1 MSYSSLSCT
10 NSSNSS
16 TSTLYLDSL
25 RAHHTQALVNVV
37 SSNLHNTPIDAEAL
51 LLSLIELRRHL
62 ESPLSCTHSHPATET
77 NAAEVLEHIL
87 LCWVCARAAQTD
99 VQNYDVNK
107 AVPTTDRIYDKYA
120 EIPVAAISEAIQC
133 TSYLATMSVG
143 IAAVAKT
150 SIPASLTLT
159 LGFVDDH
166 HTLTNALRALTKLC
180 TKHSVKR
187 PIAGSRW
194 QSDTGIYAVID
205 AFSRAQSALG
215 LRNRFDTLANA
226 AFAYTTELIT
236 ADAPFLSASISSVTS
251 PSMSSISSQSTVDSL
266 DSSYILQEKRQRGIW
281 AERLVA
287 SAMALVNALVDAHA
301 TVDARLRL
309 RKELLDTALYKCIKL
324 LEQPEFELSR
334 AFKETRRF
342 RRAYATDIRECDPK
356 HSTVF

>member
-1 MSYSSLSCT
+1 MVYSSLSST

-25 RAHHTQALVNVV
+25 RTHHTQALVNVV
-37 SSNLHNTPIDAEAL
+37 SSNLHPTPINANAL
-51 LLSLIELRRHL
+51 LTSLIELRRHL
-62 ESPLSCTHSHPATET
+62 ESPLSCAHSHPATET

-99 VQNYDVNK
+99 VQNYDIEK
-107 AVPTTDRIYDKYA
+107 TVPTADRAYDKYA
-120 EIPVAAISEAIQC
+120 EIPVTAISEAIQC

-150 SIPASLTLT
+150 SIPASLTLA

-166 HTLTNALRALTKLC
+166 STLTNAFRALTKLC

-187 PIAGSRW
+187 PIAGARW
-194 QSDTGIYAVID
+194 ESDTGIYSVVD

-226 AFAYTTELIT
+226 AFSYTSELVT
-236 ADAPFLSASISSVTS
+236 ADILLPASVSTTSASISS
-251 PSMSSISSQSTVDSL
+251 MSSRSTLDSL
-266 DSSYILQEKRQRGIW
+266 DSVCLSQESRQRGIW
-281 AERLVA
+281 AERLVT
-287 SAMALVNALVDAHA
+287 SALGLVNALVGAHTA
-301 TVDARLRL
+301 VDARLRL
-309 RKELLDTALYKCIKL
+309 RKELLDTALYKCFKL

-342 RRAYATDIRECDPK
+342 RRAYAADIRQCDPQPCG
-356 HSTVF
+356 TI